1 MLTKIVVRKSERKTP
16 VRYLG
21 VGKIILQLILKQG
34 KSVWNWFRLI
44 CFKIATVCGCSEYG
58 DKSVSYKQT
67 GQVSGS

>member
-16 VRYLG
+16 LAKG
-21 VGKIILQLILKQG
+21 GKIILQLILKQG